1 MIDRGEIVGVHRR
14 GELRFPGFQFDPE
27 TKQIRPVIKTLV
39 KISAGYG
46 YDLEDLT
53 LLMVSPSTYFEG
65 GTRPVDHL
73 DDPGLPE
80 IIRNQISVEW

>member
-46 YDLEDLT
+46 YDLEDLQRRAEQQVERIET
-53 LLMVSPSTYFEG
+53 ERMLA
-65 GTRPVDHL
+65 
-73 DDPGLPE
+73 
-80 IIRNQISVEW
+80 IRQAFAAAVGSK